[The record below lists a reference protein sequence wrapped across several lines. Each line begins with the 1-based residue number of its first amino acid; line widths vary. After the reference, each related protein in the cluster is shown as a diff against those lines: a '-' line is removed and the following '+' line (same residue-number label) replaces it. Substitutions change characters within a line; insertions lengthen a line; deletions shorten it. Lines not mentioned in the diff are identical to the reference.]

1 MLVQFEPTKIQK
13 TVISQATDG
22 SRLDEGKS
30 LLVNDPVHDDDAH
43 QQNQIQKKLVSDAE
57 CARMDAFCHQ
67 ASDGVADKQIGTPR
81 PQEVKD
87 PSFCW
92 AKPNRS
98 W

>member
-1 MLVQFEPTKIQK
+1 MLAQFEPTKIQK

-22 SRLDEGKS
+22 SRLDEGKN
-30 LLVNDPVHDDDAH
+30 LLVNDPVHDDDDR
-43 QQNQIQKKLVSDAE
+43 QQNQIQKKLVSNAE
-57 CARMDAFCHQ
+57 LARIDAFCDQ
-67 ASDGVADKQIGTPR
+67 TGDGVADEQVGTPR

-92 AKPNRS
+92 AKPKRS